1 MDMSVQKYSLQP
13 HEPTAVL
20 HEVIYQI
27 EVLVATSITGTSDT
41 LINVALLES
50 RLLHT
55 KNLIDFFEKT
65 RHATPLTFRVRVG
78 DGEALAQ
85 EYGFPA
91 RTVAMSDQDKQRL
104 NKAVAFMTH
113 ERNRYRLLDDMYWLS
128 HFTLLPLL
136 IRCKEFVEYLLTQ
149 YPLEKEE
156 YRDRLERL
164 LRRVQTAIR
173 LSETG

>member
-1 MDMSVQKYSLQP
+1 MSVQKYSLQP
-13 HEPTAVL
+13 HGPTADL
-20 HEVIYQI
+20 GEVVYQI
-27 EVLVATSITGTSDT
+27 EVLVTTSITGKSNT

-55 KNLIDFFEKT
+55 KNLVDFFEKT
-65 RHATPLTFRVRVG
+65 RHPTPLTFRARVG
-78 DGEALAQ
+78 DSDVLAQ
-85 EYGFPA
+85 DYGFPA
-91 RTVAMSDQDKQRL
+91 RTVAISDQDRQRL
-104 NKAVAFMTH
+104 NKAVAYMTY

-149 YPLEKEE
+149 YPLEEE

-164 LRRVQTAIR
+164 LRRVQTATR
-173 LSETG
+173 LSETD